1 MKRLVVCCD
10 GTWQNLTN
18 LCPTNIVKL
27 SQSVKR
33 TADNGIP
40 RIVFYGAGIGSENK
54 KILGGTTGLGI
65 DQSIQDAYKFL
76 SLNYVD
82 GDEIYLFGFSRG
94 AYTVRSLA
102 GMIYCAGLLSRQYIT
117 EVPKAYGLYRNRN
130 VKPSSETAANYRK
143 DYGKNQGKPVD
154 ITLLGCFDTVGAL
167 GIPLLPIF
175 KIFAPL
181 LHRRYKFYD
190 PTLNKYV
197 QNALHAMAID
207 EVREIFDVT
216 RMIKNPDA
224 PNQRLIEKWFPGE
237 HGCVGGGTEEHTPLS
252 DGALQWMIDSIK
264 DLGLGL
270 EFDLKS
276 ISIAPDPTIDFK
288 NDPGIYKLV
297 GTKLRDVENRVD
309 DLHESTVE
317 RLKKR
322 RDYRSKNLVPI
333 ISELELD

>member
-18 LCPTNIVKL
+18 LCPSNIVKL

-33 TADNGIP
+33 IASDGIP
-40 RIVFYGAGIGSENK
+40 QVVFYGAGIGSENN
-54 KILGGTTGLGI
+54 KILGLTTGLGI

-102 GMIYCAGLLSRQYIT
+102 GMIYCSGLLSRQHIT
-117 EVPKAYGLYRNRN
+117 EVPTAYELYRNRN
-130 VKPSSETAANYRK
+130 VKPSSNEARKYREK
-143 DYGKNQGKPVD
+143 YGKNQGKPVD
-154 ITLLGCFDTVGAL
+154 ITLLGCFDTVSAL

-175 KIFAPL
+175 KMFAPL
-181 LHRRYKFYD
+181 LHKRYKFYD
-190 PTLNKYV
+190 TTLNKYV

-224 PNQRLIEKWFPGE
+224 PNQRLIEKWFPGK
-237 HGCVGGGTEEHTPLS
+237 HGCVGGGTEEYTQLS
-252 DGALQWMIDSIK
+252 DGPLKWMIESIK

-270 EFDLKS
+270 EFDLTS
-276 ISIAPDPTIDFK
+276 ITIESNPTINFK
-288 NDPGIYKLV
+288 NNVGIYKLA
-297 GTKLRDVENRVD
+297 GIKLREVGD
-309 DLHESTVE
+309 DIEELHETSIS
-317 RLKKR
+317 RLENCL
-322 RDYRSKNLVPI
+322 DYRPKNLNKI
-333 ISELELD
+333 ISKINLN